1 MSNSFKEMKDNSEK
15 RSKRISMAMLDES
28 RKHEK
33 IKSDVWIADVLRRSR
48 DFVSAKRIE
57 GCGRGS
63 YCGYAYCSVC
73 RIRHAGAL
81 EKRIQAHRQD
91 HQLTDADVLERF
103 RWITILHSLERCDLE
118 DIAAATKAARREF
131 NNFKRKWKDT
141 WAEGV
146 FEYELVD
153 MLKIK
158 NLIADDGNSSRKR
171 DVLLE
176 MLTDEYDYRKIRF
189 MYGDGILYQ
198 DHNKLDR
205 SDYILFHSHFLMD
218 AGFWAD
224 GNWDDITDDLRKRW
238 DGNYRVR
245 LDRLVDPDRTNK
257 EGKHT
262 GKSINN
268 SFADISRYCFK
279 NRTKFNYRFGE
290 YRYEDEV
297 ENENMFSEYQGNT
310 IFNIYDE
317 MSGKNNRGLLLGWK
331 SKQ

>member
-1 MSNSFKEMKDNSEK
+1 MSNSFKELKGSSKD
-15 RSKRISMAMLDES
+15 RSKRISMAMLDDS

-33 IKSDVWIADVLRRSR
+33 TRTDIWMSEVLRKSSN
-48 DFVSAKRIE
+48 FVSAKRLE
-57 GCGRGS
+57 SCGRS
-63 YCGYAYCSVC
+63 SRCGYAYCSTC
-73 RIRHAGAL
+73 RLRHAKSL
-81 EKRIQAHRQD
+81 EKRFEAHTEKYELD
-91 HQLTDADVLERF
+91 DLKVLERY
-103 RWITILHSLERCDLE
+103 RWVTILHSLERCDLE

-176 MLTDEYDYRKIRF
+176 MLTEEKDYRKDRF
-189 MYGDGILYQ
+189 EYGDGISYEDENGLE
-198 DHNKLDR
+198 R

-224 GNWDDITDDLRKRW
+224 GNWADITDDLRKRW

-245 LDRLVDPDRTNK
+245 LDRLYGTNRQ
-257 EGKHT
+257 
-262 GKSINN
+262 SINN
-268 SFADISRYCFK
+268 SFASISRYCFK

-290 YRYEDEV
+290 YRHEDDV
-297 ENENMFSEYQGNT
+297 ENENMFSMYQSNN
-310 IFNIYDE
+310 IFNIYE
-317 MSGKNNRGLLLGWK
+317 SMSGKNNRGLLLGWE
-331 SKQ
+331 SKK